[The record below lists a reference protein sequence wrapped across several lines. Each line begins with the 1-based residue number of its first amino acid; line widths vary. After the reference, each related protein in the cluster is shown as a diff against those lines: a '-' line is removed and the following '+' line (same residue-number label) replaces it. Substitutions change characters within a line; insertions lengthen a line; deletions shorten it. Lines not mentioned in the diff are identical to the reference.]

1 MPTLPVNGY
10 NIAFVEQGTGIPLL
24 LLHGSLG
31 DYRWWTQQMQPFG
44 AHYRT
49 IAISLRHCWPAHW
62 DGDGAEFTTRQHTD
76 DVAAFIAM
84 FNIGPVHLLGISR
97 GGHIAFRV
105 AQNFPDLVRTLV
117 LVEPGGGLD
126 TSLEPPQPPKSQPTA
141 VGPLFAEAAE
151 CIRRGEIDEGLAPAI
166 DAVVGPGGW
175 ARLPE
180 HTKQEM
186 RDNART
192 LLGQLKDQ
200 RAPFSRAD
208 AEAIK
213 APTLLIAGER
223 SPETYHRT
231 LDGLQ
236 TALRDVRRVVIP
248 SASHPSNID
257 NPQDFE
263 REVLAFLKD
272 R

>member
-1 MPTLPVNGY
+1 MVR
-10 NIAFVEQGTGIPLL
+10 
-24 LLHGSLG
+24 LG

-44 AHYRT
+44 THYRT
-49 IAISLRHCWPAHW
+49 VAISLRYCWPANW
-62 DGDGAEFTTRQHTD
+62 DGEGADFTTQQHTE
-76 DVAAFIAM
+76 DVAAFISVL
-84 FNIGPVHLLGISR
+84 NVGPVHLLGISW

-117 LVEPGGGLD
+117 LAEPGGGLD
-126 TSLEPPQPPKSQPTA
+126 ASLEPPQPPKSPPIS
-141 VGPLFAEAAE
+141 VGSLFSAAAE
-151 CIRRGEIDEGLAPAI
+151 RIRRGEIDEGLAPGVDVI
-166 DAVVGPGGW
+166 IGPGGW

-192 LLGQLKDQ
+192 LLGQIKDQ

-213 APTLLIAGER
+213 APTLLIAGEH
-223 SPETYHRT
+223 SPEPFHRT

-236 TALRDVRRVVIP
+236 TALNDVRRVVIP
-248 SASHPSNID
+248 RASHPSNID